1 MDKNK
6 GHNQYFCELC
16 NFTSKNKAK
25 YVRHLNTKKH
35 ILTMDNKKNQKGLH
49 GLWCCLCGKSYKFQ
63 SGLCKH
69 KLKCNYINTYNNCT
83 TTNTTNTTNTTST
96 TNVNYIVQQIVNENK
111 EFKKLIIEQQEL
123 LKSQQEQMKTQS
135 QQLSDIIPKI
145 GNNNT
150 INQKFNINIFLKQKC
165 KNAINMSDFIN
176 SIKINIHELDTIST
190 NGIANTLSTTII
202 NNIQRLKI
210 EERPIHC
217 TDVKRS
223 TLYIKDNNEWA
234 CDISHQYISKA
245 IKQLSVKPYFALQ
258 DWKYDNP
265 SFMDDERKQEYFAKA
280 LKEIGKHNVKID
292 DKIIKTICNYVHI
305 KK

>member
-35 ILTMDNKKNQKGLH
+35 ILTMDNKKNQKGPNE
-49 GLWCCLCGKSYKFQ
+49 LWCCLCGKSYKFQ

-69 KLKCNYINTYNNCT
+69 KLKCNLKNVSNNAPL
-83 TTNTTNTTNTTST
+83 NDLNN
-96 TNVNYIVQQIVNENK
+96 IVQKVIIENK
-111 EFKKLIIEQQEL
+111 EFKNLIIEQQN
-123 LKSQQEQMKTQS
+123 KINYQQ
-135 QQLSDIIPKI
+135 QQLLEILPKL
-145 GNNNT
+145 GNNVNNNT
-150 INQKFNINIFLKQKC
+150 INQKFNINIFLNQNC

-176 SIKINIHELDTIST
+176 SLKISIHELENIST
-190 NGIANTLSTTII
+190 SGLASGLSTAII
-202 NNIQRLKI
+202 NNMQHLKI

-217 TDVKRS
+217 TDVKRE

-234 CDISHQYISKA
+234 CDISHQSISKA
-245 IKQLSVKPYFALQ
+245 IKQLSVKPYFAIQ
-258 DWKYDNP
+258 EWRDDNP
-265 SFMDDERKQEYFAKA
+265 KFMDDERKQEYFAKA
-280 LKEIGKHNVKID
+280 LQEIGKHNVKID